1 MLSEMIWRAGQK
13 KDEREQA
20 LATAREWMVEQ
31 QLAGHGIRD
40 QRVLEAMRQVPRHL
54 FLGEFQTESAYED
67 TPLPIGEDQTIS
79 QPYMVALM
87 SEQLHLEG
95 GERVLEVGTGSG
107 YQTAILAR
115 LAAAVFTVER
125 IPALAEKASA
135 VWRTLGIPN
144 VRLRIGDGTLGWPE
158 EAPFQAILVTAGAPI
173 VPPPLV
179 EQLDLGGRLVIPV
192 GERFSQTLLCLTKR
206 LDGGIDRQESIGCR
220 FVRLVGQ
227 HGWKTSEG

>member
-1 MLSEMIWRAGQK
+1 MFKRADRER
-13 KDEREQA
+13 DEQESA
-20 LATAREWMVEQ
+20 LAAARERMVEQ
-31 QLAGHGIRD
+31 QLAGQGIRD
-40 QRVLEAMRQVPRHL
+40 QRVLEAMRQIPRHL
-54 FLGEFQTESAYED
+54 FLGDFQAESAYED

-79 QPYMVALM
+79 QPFMVALM
-87 SEQLHLEG
+87 SERLHLEG
-95 GERVLEVGTGSG
+95 SERVLEVGTGSG

-115 LAAAVFTVER
+115 LAAAIFTVER
-125 IPALAEKASA
+125 IPALAEKARA
-135 VWRTLGIPN
+135 VWRTLGINN

-192 GERFSQTLLCLTKR
+192 GERFSQTLLCLTKKP
-206 LDGGIDRQESIGCR
+206 DGSIDRQESIGCR

-227 HGWKTSEG
+227 HGWKAGEG

>member
-1 MLSEMIWRAGQK
+1 MVHKTSQNS
-13 KDEREQA
+13 DERERA
-20 LATAREWMVEQ
+20 LVTARERMVGQ
-31 QLAGHGIRD
+31 QLAGRGIRD
-40 QRVLEAMRQVPRHL
+40 RRVLEAMCQVPRHL
-54 FLGEFQTESAYED
+54 FLGEHQAELAYED

-95 GERVLEVGTGSG
+95 GERVLEVGAGSG

-125 IPALAEKASA
+125 IPALAEKARA
-135 VWRTLGIPN
+135 VWRTLGIAN
-144 VRLRIGDGTLGWPE
+144 VRLRIGDGTLGWLE

-192 GERFSQTLLCLTKR
+192 GERFSQTLLCLIKR
-206 LDGGIDRQESIGCR
+206 PDGRVDRQESIGCR

-227 HGWKTSEG
+227 HGWKAGEG